1 MDSPASALLPDR
13 VCASFHAQSATA
25 GPYRGIDCI
34 MGILLDVI
42 AVALIALG
50 LAGAIIPTVPG
61 IPMIFIGIW
70 LLAGVDHYHHLGY
83 GWLIC
88 IAAVG
93 AVGLTI
99 DLLAGAL
106 GVKRVGASKQAVL
119 GALCGTIVGL
129 FFGLPGLLL
138 GPFLGAVLGE
148 LAAGS
153 SVLRSTNVGVS
164 AWLGLIFGTIVK
176 LVSSVMMVAI
186 LAAAWWWNRI
196 P

>member
-1 MDSPASALLPDR
+1 
-13 VCASFHAQSATA
+13 
-25 GPYRGIDCI
+25 

-70 LLAGVDHYHHLGY
+70 LIAGIDHYHHLGY

-119 GALCGTIVGL
+119 GALFGTVVGL

-153 SVLRSTNVGVS
+153 GVLRSTNVGVS

>member
-1 MDSPASALLPDR
+1 MNS
-13 VCASFHAQSATA
+13 V
-25 GPYRGIDCI
+25 
-34 MGILLDVI
+34 MGILLD
-42 AVALIALG
+42 AVAVVLIALG

-70 LLAGVDHYHHLGY
+70 LIAGIDHYRHLGI
-83 GWLIC
+83 GWLIG

-99 DLLAGAL
+99 DLLAGVL
-106 GVKRVGASKQAVL
+106 GVKRARAGKQAVM
-119 GALCGTIVGL
+119 GALLGTVIGL

-153 SVLRSTNVGVS
+153 SLMRSTNVGIS

-176 LVSSVMMVAI
+176 LVSSIMMMA
-186 LAAAWWWNRI
+186 LFGAAWWWNRG